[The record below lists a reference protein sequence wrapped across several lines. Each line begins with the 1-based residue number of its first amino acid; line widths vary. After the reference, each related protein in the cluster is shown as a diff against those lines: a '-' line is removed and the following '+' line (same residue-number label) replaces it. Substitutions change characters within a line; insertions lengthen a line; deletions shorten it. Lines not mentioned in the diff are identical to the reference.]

1 MNAEQMFKEL
11 GYTKRGF
18 DDFIVYEKGD
28 YISLNVIEF
37 HLKNKIIQ
45 SYIEECE
52 LGNVISGL
60 TVDELKAINQQCKE
74 LGWI

>member
-1 MNAEQMFKEL
+1 MTAREMFKKL
-11 GYTKRGF
+11 GYKKRTFG
-18 DDFIVYEKGD
+18 DYIVYEKGD

>member
-1 MNAEQMFKEL
+1 MNAEKMFKEL

>member
-1 MNAEQMFKEL
+1 MNAEKMFKEL
-11 GYTKRGF
+11 GYTKRSF

-74 LGWI
+74 LEWI

>member
-1 MNAEQMFKEL
+1 MNAEKMFKEL

-74 LGWI
+74 LGWS

>member
-1 MNAEQMFKEL
+1 MNAREMFKKL
-11 GYTKRGF
+11 GYTNRIF

-37 HLKNKIIQ
+37 HLKSKIIQ
-45 SYIEECE
+45 SYTEECE

-60 TVDELKAINQQCKE
+60 TVEELKAINKQCEE
-74 LGWI
+74 LNWL